1 MFHQLGFYSVVLIL
15 LAVIAALVLLSRLGR
30 VPLLYNLRNLFVRWR
45 TSFSTTLAFTLVI
58 GLFIVMLAFVQGFL
72 HMTGSS
78 GHPANIMVLSR
89 GATDELISTITAQ
102 DAGSDLALQPGILR
116 NADGRPLCSREVYVV
131 VNQLLEESPTGPT
144 KRRLIQVRGVEDP
157 EIAVAVHGMG
167 QLSAGNWFS
176 SAGVRTLPTGQ
187 KSGPPVYAIEAVLG
201 ASIARQWHL
210 TVGDQFEIGPRT
222 WFVTGILPSGGSTFD
237 SEVWAKHQQVAQLF
251 GKENS
256 YTSLLLR
263 TRDANAARTVA
274 EDLNQHFKQASF
286 HVLPET
292 EYYNTLAQ
300 TNEGFLIAVYVVAA
314 IIAVGGV
321 LGVMNTMFAAV
332 AQRRKD
338 IAMLRILGFAR
349 WQVLLSFLVEAL
361 LLSLVGGSLGCM
373 LGSLAHGWTAN
384 SLIGNRNMAFT
395 LSVDEWTLS
404 AAILFTL
411 GMGAVGGLLPA
422 VSTSRV
428 RPLEALRAG

>member
-1 MFHQLGFYSVVLIL
+1 MFTQLGFFSVLLIL
-15 LAVIAALVLLSRLGR
+15 AGVVCALVLLARLGR
-30 VPLLYNLRNLFVRWR
+30 VPLLYNLRNLLIRWR
-45 TSFSTTLAFTLVI
+45 TSFSTTLAFTGVI
-58 GLFIVMLAFVQGFL
+58 GLFIVMLAFVQGF
-72 HMTGSS
+72 MRMIGSS

-89 GATDELISTITAQ
+89 GATDELVSTITAQ

-116 NADGRPLCSREVYVV
+116 DAEGQPLCSREVYVV
-131 VNQLLEESPTGPT
+131 VNQLLEESVGDNP
-144 KRRLIQVRGVEDP
+144 KRRLMQVRGVEDAG
-157 EIAVAVHGMG
+157 IAAAVHGMG
-167 QLSAGNWFS
+167 ALAAGTWFS
-176 SAGVRTLPTGQ
+176 SAGVRALPAGP
-187 KSGPPVYAIEAVLG
+187 KSGPPVYAIECVIG
-201 ASIARQWHL
+201 TSIARQWHL
-210 TVGDQFEIGPRT
+210 AVSDLFQLGPRT
-222 WFVTGILPSGGSTFD
+222 CVVTGILPAGGSTFD
-237 SEVWAKHQQVAQLF
+237 SEVWAKHQQVAQVF

-263 TRDANAARTVA
+263 TKDADAARAVA
-274 EDLNQHFKQASF
+274 EDLNKNFKKASF

-292 EYYNTLAQ
+292 EYYSTLAK
-300 TNEGFLIAVYVVAA
+300 TNEGFLIAVYVVAV

-361 LLSLVGGSLGCM
+361 LLSLIGGSLGCM

-395 LSVDEWTLS
+395 LNVDEWTLS
-404 AAILFTL
+404 AAIVFTL